1 MSLYQNYWRSDDSVD
16 SEKLGVLIQVDKGER
31 VMTKDNNLL
40 GKFELKGGDV
50 PMGGNTGTG
59 ARYGKERSADSGLG
73 AKIEE
78 VD

>member
-1 MSLYQNYWRSDDSVD
+1 MH
-16 SEKLGVLIQVDKGER
+16 VLTLMLTISSTCGI
-31 VMTKDNNLL
+31 
-40 GKFELKGGDV
+40 GGDV

-73 AKIEE
+73 AKIEK